1 MNVFINAISNNGY
14 LALFDTKRN
23 IIAEKHI
30 AIRWNESSQFIELLD
45 SFIKENSLSYTDI
58 ENIVCVN
65 GPGSF
70 TGVRTIVLVVNSLG
84 FLHNIKLTD
93 ISYFDLFENFPIIK
107 SSSRRDSFV
116 KKDNNSDIEIIQNTD
131 LEIDFEENNIDE
143 IYGESNYIFENV
155 SIVEKINYSA
165 IIQDVE
171 FQNKKKIEA
180 LYIKKPNIS

>member
-1 MNVFINAISNNGY
+1 
-14 LALFDTKRN
+14 
-23 IIAEKHI
+23 
-30 AIRWNESSQFIELLD
+30 
-45 SFIKENSLSYTDI
+45 
-58 ENIVCVN
+58 
-65 GPGSF
+65 
-70 TGVRTIVLVVNSLG
+70 VRTIVLVVNSLG